1 MIDRMRRCSVGWAR
15 AFEYKSYTSMPFL
28 FLLREG
34 RWYASKTLVSSKLV
48 RLTANLTTSPLHYFA
63 SEGWSAP
70 TSGSGRL
77 PPPATEEEV
86 TRAIILQTVVRTVDF
101 LRMYWKYECGVLAFL
116 AVLLYMPKAGK
127 KKAKKAK
134 ET

>member
-1 MIDRMRRCSVGWAR
+1 M
-15 AFEYKSYTSMPFL
+15 
-28 FLLREG
+28 
-34 RWYASKTLVSSKLV
+34 
-48 RLTANLTTSPLHYFA
+48 
-63 SEGWSAP
+63 
-70 TSGSGRL
+70 

-86 TRAIILQTVVRTVDF
+86 TRTIILQTVVRTVDF
-101 LRMYWKYECGVLAFL
+101 VRMYWKYECGVLAFL